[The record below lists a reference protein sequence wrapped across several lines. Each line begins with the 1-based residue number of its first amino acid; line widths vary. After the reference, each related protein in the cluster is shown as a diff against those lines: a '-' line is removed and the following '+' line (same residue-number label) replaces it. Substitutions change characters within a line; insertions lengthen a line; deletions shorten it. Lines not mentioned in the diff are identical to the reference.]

1 MPAPSFPIS
10 GPDSFEALLPL
21 VYKELR
27 ALAEHKLRFER
38 DDHTL
43 TPTALVHE
51 AYLRLA
57 NQREVRWQSRAHF
70 FAVAAQAMRRILVNY
85 AEKRNANKRGSG
97 SRPVSLSVFDD
108 GNWLL
113 SENGNEALLAL
124 DEALDRLEVFNE
136 RGCRVIEYRFFG
148 GLNYDEVAEIMGV
161 SPVTVRR
168 SWTTAKAWLRRE
180 LETS

>member
-1 MPAPSFPIS
+1 MSAPSFPIS
-10 GPDSFEALLPL
+10 GPDSFEVLLPL

-38 DDHTL
+38 EDHTL

-57 NQREVRWQSRAHF
+57 NQHDVQWQSRAHF
-70 FAVAAQAMRRILVNY
+70 FAVAAQAMRRILVNH
-85 AEKRNANKRGSG
+85 AEKRNSGKRGG
-97 SRPVSLSVFDD
+97 GVRRTSLSDFENDD
-108 GNWLL
+108 WLL
-113 SENGNEALLAL
+113 SEDGDEILLAL
-124 DEALDRLEVFNE
+124 DEALNRLEAFNE

-161 SPVTVRR
+161 SPITVRR
-168 SWTTAKAWLRRE
+168 SWTAAKAWLRRE
-180 LETS
+180 LEPA